1 MTIVKQHPPGLA
13 LMDISGVIRASSRL
27 GVIVRKIKGESETT
41 VIPRNVAIL

>member
-13 LMDISGVIRASSRL
+13 LIDISGVIRASSRL
-27 GVIVRKIKGESETT
+27 GVIVRKIKGESETM